1 MHYKKTETMKNL
13 ILMTILV
20 CFYQINEAQTFQFQ
34 MFFEDAIGNKDTL
47 TIGYDVNGNELIDP
61 SFGEMNIIGIP
72 LDTTF
77 DVRMSDAFFNNGN
90 ATFHTKKQI
99 LPDSCSGWWFPVVSI
114 DVKSKN
120 WPVTATWDNSL
131 FNIECREGSVFTSF
145 HPGGWWDVG
154 GFTSDL
160 NRVELA
166 NENKVT
172 FTSNYNPISGYNVHY
187 AYINSSNDTIPV
199 FWMAFGDSR
208 LISLGVDKI
217 SVGLKSYPNP
227 VTDFL
232 YFDLQ
237 NDLVKDVKVI
247 DMYGKSTIV
256 DFKNG
261 CIDMRNFHAGFY
273 LIMVNGKDGKIQNL
287 KIIKE

>member
-1 MHYKKTETMKNL
+1 
-13 ILMTILV
+13 
-20 CFYQINEAQTFQFQ
+20 

-47 TIGYDVNGNELIDP
+47 TIGYDANGTELIDP
-61 SFGEMNIIGIP
+61 SFGETNIIGIP
-72 LDTTF
+72 IDSTF
-77 DVRMSDAFFNNGN
+77 DVRISDAFFNNGN

-145 HPGGWWDVG
+145 HPGGWWDVV
-154 GFTSDL
+154 GFPSDL

-166 NENKVT
+166 NANQVT
-172 FTSNYNPISGYNVHY
+172 FTSNYNSLSGYDENY

-199 FWMAFGDSR
+199 FWMAFGDST
-208 LISLGVDKI
+208 LITLGVE
-217 SVGLKSYPNP
+217 SVAFEFKSYPNP
-227 VTDFL
+227 VKDVF
-232 YFDLQ
+232 YIEIQDY
-237 NDLVKDVKVI
+237 LVKDIKVV
-247 DMYGKSTIV
+247 DMMGRSKIV

-261 CIDMRNFHAGFY
+261 YIEMKNFHSGYY
-273 LIMVNGKDGKIQNL
+273 LIRICRKDGKTQNI

>member
-1 MHYKKTETMKNL
+1 MHYKKTETMKKL
-13 ILMTILV
+13 ILMTILL
-20 CFYQINEAQTFQFQ
+20 CLYQISEAQTFQFQ

-47 TIGYDVNGNELIDP
+47 TIGYDVNGTELIDP
-61 SFGEMNIIGIP
+61 SFGETNIIGIP
-72 LDTTF
+72 LDSTF
-77 DVRMSDAFFNNGN
+77 DVRITNAFFSNGN

-114 DVKSKN
+114 VVKSKN

-131 FNIECREGSVFTSF
+131 FNIECRVGSVFTSF

-154 GFTSDL
+154 GFPSDL

-166 NENKVT
+166 NANHVT
-172 FTSNYNPISGYNVHY
+172 FTSNYNPTSGYDENY

-199 FWMAFGDSR
+199 FWMAFGDSA
-208 LISLGVDKI
+208 LISLGVESI
-217 SVGLKSYPNP
+217 SSDINSYPNP
-227 VTDFL
+227 VKDVF
-232 YFDLQ
+232 YIDIQ
-237 NDLVKDVKVI
+237 NHLVKDVKVV
-247 DMYGKSTIV
+247 DMMGRSKIV

-261 CIDMRNFHAGFY
+261 YIDLRKFNSGYY
-273 LIMVNGKDGKIQNL
+273 LIMINRKDGKMQNL